1 MFEFIFS
8 FFRLQCK
15 TFRVS
20 QVFSPTEISNLV
32 PFVTK
37 RGTNTEKLQEV
48 LCLSFDIFILK
59 NLKFIDDF
67 RYIQTKNVHLSQKRK
82 FDDKNLEAE
91 QGLF

>member
-1 MFEFIFS
+1 MQNIQSFSSIFPNRS
-8 FFRLQCK
+8 FKLGSICNK
-15 TFRVS
+15 TWNQYR
-20 QVFSPTEISNLV
+20 
-32 PFVTK
+32 K
-37 RGTNTEKLQEV
+37 KLQEV
-48 LCLSFDIFILK
+48 LCFSFDIFILK